1 MSGCLCAGSSFQED
15 RAVHLPGRGHHT
27 WHHHGSCRRCRITD
41 HQGHTA
47 QLTVHWWPSSTVQ
60 PTTDPY
66 ELCTLWNH
74 LASNCLCTLPNRLA
88 DSQKSRIGALPADL
102 LRCPPLTSRVHHATF
117 SRVGFTVCAP
127 LSLLPWSS
135 LSTAFTRF
143 AVFILIR
150 LLLLLVLS
158 LKPSG
163 FKVPGAKK

>member
-1 MSGCLCAGSSFQED
+1 MCRVIVSRRSCCPSTWSWSSYLASSWFLPSLPD
-15 RAVHLPGRGHHT
+15 NWPPVAWVHRET
-27 WHHHGSCRRCRITD
+27 T
-41 HQGHTA
+41 
-47 QLTVHWWPSSTVQ
+47 QLTVHWWPLSTVQ
-60 PTTDPY
+60 PITDPY

-74 LASNCLCTLPNRLA
+74 LASNWPNRLA

-102 LRCPPLTSRVHHATF
+102 LKCPPLTSRVHHATF